1 MILNRLIRLILLLIL
16 SFIVECALASPP
28 HRYVPPPLHLPSDTT
43 GISVLVRRGD
53 TLCSLGMR
61 YRVTVKSLRELN
73 ELKSDVIY
81 PGQRL
86 LIPTNK

>member
-1 MILNRLIRLILLLIL
+1 MILNRLIRLILFFIL
-16 SFIVECALASPP
+16 SFIVECAQASPA

-43 GISVLVRRGD
+43 EISVLVRRGD
-53 TLCSLGMR
+53 TLFSLGRR

-86 LIPTNK
+86 RIPTNK